1 MTWFAAMPM
10 IGLALAALFVPG
22 MVLGAAVGLRRF
34 TLVAIAPA
42 LSVAFA
48 SALAILLP
56 YTGVPWSLVT
66 VLVAAAL
73 FAAIAWGIRFILA
86 RRHPQAPAT
95 PERGKVWPILTAI
108 GISVTLLTIQLVIV
122 FGQPDGISQT
132 FDSAF
137 HLNGVRYILDSG
149 SASSFDLS
157 GFILPEGRSSF
168 YPAAWHD
175 IVSLVAGATGGS
187 IAVAANAVNLVLG
200 AVVWPLGCLFLIRVI
215 LPASTPALLAAAV
228 LSASLPAFPILMLDY
243 GVLYSYFTALALL
256 PIALG
261 IAFDLLQVSGPRSR
275 SVPVLLLLLAA
286 SLVAIGLAQPAVAF
300 AWAAFVA
307 AAVTVLVIHWVR
319 QPRPA
324 RHRVLALTGLVAGLG
339 IFAAAWILF
348 GRVGANS
355 PWPTYT
361 NPFGALFEALS
372 YSMKGTPVAVVL
384 SFVTV
389 VGLVHL
395 VRTREQHWLLA
406 VWAVG
411 AFLFAVAVAFPSWSV
426 RALVV
431 GLFYRDPPRLSALL
445 MIVALPVAVVG
456 TVAVWRFLV
465 DRVWPRIA
473 SRLRHG
479 SSPAAKI
486 VSAVAVFVVFLAAS
500 QGIAVRYAVDEAQ
513 WKYDFTPWAPM
524 VSADEATLLERIGEE
539 LPEDAVIAG
548 NPWTGTSYAYAIAD
562 REVLTP
568 HFNAHTHA
576 LAPLVN
582 LRLNEAAD
590 DPEVC
595 EAVRS
600 LGVGYVLDFGI
611 YSRDAGDTDIEFMGM
626 VDYVGLVDLVEAG
639 VVEEVDREGD
649 AALYRI
655 TACGD
660 LSQP

>member
-10 IGLALAALFVPG
+10 IGLAFAVLFVPG
-22 MVLGAAVGLRRF
+22 VLLGAAVGLRR
-34 TLVAIAPA
+34 LALAAIAPA
-42 LSVAFA
+42 LSIAFA
-48 SALAILLP
+48 SALAIVVP
-56 YTGVPWSLVT
+56 YTPLPWSIWT
-66 VLVAAAL
+66 V
-73 FAAIAWGIRFILA
+73 FAIAGILAAVVWLLRRFLA
-86 RRHPQAPAT
+86 RRHPTPRPVPA
-95 PERGKVWPILTAI
+95 RGPVWPTITAV
-108 GISVTLLTIQLVIV
+108 GVSVTLLTIQLLIV
-122 FGQPDGISQT
+122 FGEPHTISQT

-149 SASSFDLS
+149 SGSSFDMS
-157 GFILPEGRSSF
+157 GFILPEGQSSF

-175 IVSLVAGATGGS
+175 VVSLVAGATGGS
-187 IAVAANAVNLVLG
+187 IPVAANVTNLVIG
-200 AVVWPLGCLFLIRVI
+200 AVLWPLGCLYLVRII
-215 LPASTPALLAAAV
+215 LPGSTPALLAAAV
-228 LSASLPAFPILMLDY
+228 LSASLPAFPVLMLDY

-256 PIALG
+256 PVALA
-261 IAFDLLQVSGPRSR
+261 IAFDLLRVSGPRSQ
-275 SVPVLLLLLAA
+275 SIPVLLLLLAS

-307 AAVTVLVIHWVR
+307 AATTVLVVGWVR
-319 QPRPA
+319 RPRPV
-324 RHRVLALTGLVAGLG
+324 RQRILALSGVALGLAILAVA
-339 IFAAAWILF
+339 WVMF

-361 NPFGALFEALS
+361 NAFGAVFEVLT
-372 YSMKGTPVAVVL
+372 YSMKGTPVAVAL
-384 SFVTV
+384 SLLTV
-389 VGLVHL
+389 VGLVEL
-395 VRTREQHWLLA
+395 TRKREQRWLLA

-411 AFLFAVAVAFPSWSV
+411 AFLFAVAVAFPSWSI

-456 TVAVWRFLV
+456 AVAVWRFLA
-465 DRVWPRIA
+465 DRIWPLLAR
-473 SRLRHG
+473 RLRHG
-479 SSPAAKI
+479 SAPAAAV
-486 VSAVAVFVVFLAAS
+486 VSTVAVFAVFLASS
-500 QGIAVRYAVDEAQ
+500 QGLAVRYAVDEAE

-524 VSADEATLLERIGEE
+524 VSADEVALLERIGEE

-562 REVLTP
+562 RHVLTP
-568 HFNAHTHA
+568 HFNAMTDP
-576 LAPLVN
+576 LAPVVN
-582 LRLNEAAD
+582 LRLNEAAT

-611 YSRDAGDTDIEFMGM
+611 YSRDAGDTDIEFLGM
-626 VDYVGLVDLVEAG
+626 VDYVGLVGLVEAG
-639 VVEEVDREGD
+639 VVEEVDRQGD

-660 LSQP
+660 LG